1 MCYSVIARRLKL
13 DRVLE
18 YMMDNAADREV
29 WDMADQGKKKKP
41 KQQSQETLMRSQIQ
55 DSERIILENIFTL
68 KKALGY
74 TGGKLDTL
82 HNSELR

>member
-1 MCYSVIARRLKL
+1 MCYSVIAQRLKL

-29 WDMADQGKKKKP
+29 WDMADQGKNKN
-41 KQQSQETLMRSQIQ
+41 QQQNQDTWMCSQIQ
-55 DSERIILENIFTL
+55 NSERIILENIFTL

-82 HNSELR
+82 HKSQLR

>member
-29 WDMADQGKKKKP
+29 WDMADQGKKKKT
-41 KQQSQETLMRSQIQ
+41 KQQSQETLLRSQIQ

-74 TGGKLDTL
+74 TRGKLDTL
-82 HNSELR
+82 HKSELR

>member
-1 MCYSVIARRLKL
+1 M

-29 WDMADQGKKKKP
+29 WDMADQGKKTKSN
-41 KQQSQETLMRSQIQ
+41 QQY
-55 DSERIILENIFTL
+55 IFTL

-82 HNSELR
+82 HKSQLR

>member
-29 WDMADQGKKKKP
+29 WDMADQGKKKKT

-55 DSERIILENIFTL
+55 DSERIIL
-68 KKALGY
+68 K
-74 TGGKLDTL
+74 
-82 HNSELR
+82 